1 MENHDMSPAVEQFDS
16 SSDRRLVG
24 LLIDN
29 DEEAWKCVIG
39 ETILPYISR
48 HKQGIGS
55 LLEEY
60 SIQPESVVSQVYLS
74 LMKNE
79 AAVLR
84 KFRFECKFSTYAYMW
99 VLDAV
104 QSEIRRVCDKRVE
117 PLKLYDEFPVGNV
130 IEGVQTHESLEQS
143 QGLLL
148 SLFNKNPIYYCVLCY
163 RVILNKTSKETA
175 VALHKSVANVDQLL
189 HRAQAVLR
197 KKREKFHSAEVST
210 GSIYQSHRKREQ
222 FVNNI
227 RENKRI
233 NMNTMNQKIN
243 WRQPGNSRPRICML
257 MITHACNLNCTYCYE
272 SFKSGRKM
280 PSALAKEIILREV
293 EFVKQNSK
301 YDGLEID
308 LMGGEPMMNY
318 PLIQELVEWAESGA
332 IDIPYIFFITSNG
345 TLFDDER
352 KAWFEA
358 HKRNIVVGVSYDG
371 TTEMQRKNRKT
382 DDYRIDREFFHNTW
396 PFQEFHMTISKETL
410 PHLAE
415 GILEMQRKGYPLN
428 AALAQGV
435 EWNDDDAR
443 LYDEQLL
450 LLSREYLK
458 APEMS
463 PINILGIPN
472 AVCLSSEVEKDEQPR
487 WCGSGTDMITY
498 DVDGRAYGCHMYS
511 SVVLGNK
518 AQPLAETQM
527 ACAGGNEDEYC
538 SRCILK
544 ACCPTC
550 AGFNY
555 RYRGDSTKRDH
566 RWCKMVFVQIKRACE
581 FQIKM
586 ISTHLQQLD
595 KYDAVL
601 AESALRSFPILNKVD
616 IFNQSSPFIVN
627 SVE

>member
-1 MENHDMSPAVEQFDS
+1 MQSNTKQPEFCN
-16 SSDRRLVG
+16 DRTLVT
-24 LLIDN
+24 LLIKN
-29 DEEAWKCVIG
+29 DERAWEHVITT
-39 ETILPYISR
+39 TIRPFISR
-48 HKQGIGS
+48 HKQGVGS

-60 SIQPESVVSQVYLS
+60 SIQPESVVTQIYLN
-74 LMKNE
+74 LMKND
-79 AAVLR
+79 AAVLHN
-84 KFRFECKFSTYAYMW
+84 FRFECKFSSYIYMW

-117 PLKLYDEFPVGNV
+117 PLKLHDEHPEGNV
-130 IEGVQTHESLEQS
+130 MEGVQLRESLEQS
-143 QGLLL
+143 QELLL
-148 SLFNKNPIYYCVLCY
+148 SLFNKNPLYYCVLCY

-175 VALHKSVANVDQLL
+175 IALHKSVANVDQML
-189 HRAQAVLR
+189 HRAQAMMR
-197 KKREKFHSAEVST
+197 KKREMCHSLEFAVGNT
-210 GSIYQSHRKREQ
+210 NQTQGKQKKNTNNLRE
-222 FVNNI
+222 I
-227 RENKRI
+227 TKL
-233 NMNTMNQKIN
+233 NMNKQIN
-243 WRQPGNSRPRICML
+243 WRQPGNHQPRICML

-272 SFKSGRKM
+272 AFKSGKKM
-280 PSALAKEIILREV
+280 PTSLAKEIILREV
-293 EFVKQNSK
+293 EFVKQNPK
-301 YDGLEID
+301 YEGLEID

-358 HKRNIVVGVSYDG
+358 HKYNIVVGISYDG
-371 TTEMQRKNRKT
+371 TTEMQLRNRNT
-382 DDYRIDREFFHNTW
+382 ADYRIDMEFFHNTW

-415 GILEMQRKGYPLN
+415 GILEMQRKGYHLN

-435 EWNDDDAR
+435 EWNDEDAR

-450 LLSREYLK
+450 LLSQEYLK
-458 APEMS
+458 APELS

-472 AVCLSSEVEKDEQPR
+472 AVCLSCEAEKEKQPK
-487 WCGSGTDMITY
+487 WCGSGGDMITY
-498 DVDGRAYGCHMYS
+498 DVDGKAYGCHMYS
-511 SVVLGNK
+511 PVVLGGK
-518 AQPLAETQM
+518 AQPLEETQS
-527 ACAGGNEDEYC
+527 ACAGGNEDTYC
-538 SRCILK
+538 SQCILK
-544 ACCPTC
+544 VCCPTC

-586 ISTHLQQLD
+586 ISTHLQQLGT
-595 KYDAVL
+595 YDAVL
-601 AESALRSFPILNKVD
+601 AESALRSYPILNKVD